1 MMRPGLFV
9 FVILLSLLP
18 MTAAAADGIGRHPIV
33 LAELQEESIPAQD
46 LAAPASPSAAAPSPA
61 AGARPAAAAPAP
73 RAAEENPD
81 SDSDDS
87 EPEDWQR
94 VPAGK
99 SSAAAQTAPAQREQ
113 PAANENAP

>member
-18 MTAAAADGIGRHPIV
+18 MTAAAADGIGRHPMV

-46 LAAPASPSAAAPSPA
+46 LAAPASPAAAAPSPA
-61 AGARPAAAAPAP
+61 V
-73 RAAEENPD
+73 EENPD
-81 SDSDDS
+81 SDSDET

-99 SSAAAQTAPAQREQ
+99 SPAAAQTAPAQKEH
-113 PAANENAP
+113 PAANENAPDNDDEAAPNPAQN